1 MKVPYGQLTFDV
13 EGNDTDESIYFSRV
27 AHWPQ
32 GPSGVTIGRGYDLS
46 QRSNPEFDLKE
57 AGTSEP
63 LYSWLIGAKGLQ
75 GQPARNYL
83 NSANQNIKKLRIT
96 RKQHHLLFISAY
108 EFMKSEVIRISN
120 TPVNTM
126 EYSPLN
132 WEAIDSKIQDITVDL
147 IYRGDYTI
155 NSRTL
160 VQQYIVDNNITALRN
175 VISDRSNWP
184 NVPDDRFNKRA
195 EYLR

>member
-1 MKVPYGQLTFDV
+1 
-13 EGNDTDESIYFSRV
+13 
-27 AHWPQ
+27 
-32 GPSGVTIGRGYDLS
+32 
-46 QRSNPEFDLKE
+46 
-57 AGTSEP
+57 
-63 LYSWLIGAKGLQ
+63 
-75 GQPARNYL
+75 
-83 NSANQNIKKLRIT
+83 
-96 RKQHHLLFISAY
+96 
-108 EFMKSEVIRISN
+108 
-120 TPVNTM
+120 M

-160 VQQYIVDNNITALRN
+160 VQQCIVNNNITALRE
-175 VISDRSNWP
+175 VMSDRSSWP